1 MQIIIDP
8 GHGGFDPGGG
18 STYLFNEKDK
28 TLQISQYQKRRY
40 DELGIS
46 AVMTRTGDEFLPPNA
61 RINRVNELAGTE
73 PSILISNHINYSGS
87 KGAEVIYSI
96 HDDPTLPQMIAE
108 EIRKQGQNIRN
119 VYTRTN
125 YAGNDFYFIIR
136 EPNDNVQPMII
147 EYGFADN
154 PVDQQILMERW
165 DDLAEAVVKAVADY
179 LSVSYFEPTF
189 IVYRVQDGDSLYTIA
204 NRFNTTVQQ
213 IRNDNGLTTDNLF
226 VGQELYIYPND

>member
-18 STYLFNEKDK
+18 SNHLWTEKSK

-40 DELGIS
+40 DELGIP

-73 PSILISNHINYSGS
+73 PSILISNHINSSGS

-96 HDDPTLPQMIAE
+96 NGDPTLPNMIADQ
-108 EIRKQGQNIRN
+108 IRERGQNIRN
-119 VYTRTN
+119 VYARTN

-136 EPNDNVQPMII
+136 DPVANVQGMIV

-154 PVDQQILMERW
+154 PADKQILTYRW
-165 DDLAEAVVKAVADY
+165 EDLAEAVVEAVTLY
-179 LSVSYFEPTF
+179 LGYDYFEPTF
-189 IVYRVQDGDSLYTIA
+189 FIYRVQEGDSLFTIA
-204 NRFNTTVQQ
+204 NRFNTTARD
-213 IRNDNGLTTDNLF
+213 IRENNGLVSDNLF
-226 VGQELYIYPND
+226 VGQELYIYPG